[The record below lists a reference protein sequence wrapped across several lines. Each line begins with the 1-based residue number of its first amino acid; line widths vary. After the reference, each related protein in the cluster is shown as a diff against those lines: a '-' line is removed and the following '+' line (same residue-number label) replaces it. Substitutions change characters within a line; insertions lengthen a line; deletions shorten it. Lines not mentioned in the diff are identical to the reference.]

1 LCGIAQQCVREVLF
15 RLEGRIGLWA
25 VVRKPV
31 DAVAGRGKGRVGVAE
46 EAGLVGACDW
56 SC

>member
-1 LCGIAQQCVREVLF
+1 LCGIAQQCVRQVLF

-31 DAVAGRGKGRVGVAE
+31 NAVAGRGKGRVGVAE